1 MNDLKSVRRP
11 LLLIAALVSLAFLVL
26 QISAVGMP
34 PGGSSYDWVFTDEA
48 QTRTAAGECYD
59 PNATVQEI
67 CVEMCLISQE
77 GHVVPQGEFRCMLY

>member
-1 MNDLKSVRRP
+1 MSYPKPVRRS
-11 LLLIAALVSLAFLVL
+11 LLFVAALASLAFLVF

-77 GHVVPQGEFRCMLY
+77 GHILPQGEFRCMQF